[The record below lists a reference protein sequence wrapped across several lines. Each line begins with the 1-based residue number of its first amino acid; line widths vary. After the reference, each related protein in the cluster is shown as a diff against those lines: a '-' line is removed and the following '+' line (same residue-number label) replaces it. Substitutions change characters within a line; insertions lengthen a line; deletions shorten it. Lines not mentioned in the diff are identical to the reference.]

1 MRRAK
6 NLLSFGLI
14 FLHAL
19 YVNLTVAD
27 LPTHVEIRNL
37 VGKWKIQRTQTSP
50 KITTCGSSQPNNN
63 IFNVKITDYK
73 KYLLDNHYKFTSEL
87 YVILSDDFVL
97 YGDMHDTTGNEH
109 RKNWKVLVVYDEH
122 KRKIGT
128 WTTICDEGFEIRLGN
143 ETYTALMHY
152 EPTGK
157 CGEAKE
163 DDATDSNGETECYV
177 TNYNKIRF
185 GWVDISNTKDEKL
198 YGCFYAER
206 YRVSDEPAS
215 AVEVS
220 HNFAKETTANS
231 SVLKVHNFL
240 YPPPSASTSS
250 SSDKPTFTKRKNMQ
264 IDQNSELYWH
274 KMKHHG
280 KKKPIT
286 KAMIMNAKQR
296 YACPCNK
303 DEHVQNEVNNGDNP
317 DQPVS
322 PVSPISLMQL
332 GAGSGEDGTN
342 EMDLEN
348 YEDTEKAPHRE
359 LEIDELPKNFT
370 WGDPFN
376 NNTREYDVTNQL
388 LCGSCYIASQM
399 YVFKRRIEIGLTKNL
414 DKKYLNNFD
423 DLLSI
428 QTVLSCS
435 FYDQGCNGGYPYL
448 VSKMAKLQ
456 GIPLDKVF
464 PYTATA
470 ETCPY
475 PVDQAGPMTTPA
487 PGAANRGSGSAKPL
501 NNLRQ
506 INAVIFGKRTTNDM
520 HEHFESPI
528 SDDPD
533 KWYAKDYNYI
543 GGCYGCNQCNGEK
556 IMMNEIFRNGPIVA
570 SFEASPDFYEYADG
584 VYYVEDFPH
593 ARRCTVDDTKS
604 NFVYNIT
611 GWEKVNHAIV
621 LVGWG
626 EEEIDGALYKFWIG
640 RNSWG
645 KTWGKEGYFKIIR
658 GVNFSGIESQSL
670 FIEPDFTRGAG
681 KILLEKL
688 RNE

>member
-1 MRRAK
+1 MGRAR
-6 NLLSFGLI
+6 NILSFGLI
-14 FLHAL
+14 LLHTL
-19 YVNLTVAD
+19 YLNLTTAD
-27 LPTHVEIRNL
+27 IPAHVEIKNL

-50 KITTCGSSQPNNN
+50 KMTTCGSHQPNNN

-73 KYLLDNHYKFTSEL
+73 KYLLDNHYKFTSDL
-87 YVILSDDFVL
+87 YVILSDDFVP

-143 ETYTALMHY
+143 ETYTAFMHY

-163 DDATDSNGETECYV
+163 DDQTDSNGETDCYT

-185 GWVDISNTKDEKL
+185 GWVDINKSKDEKL

-206 YRVSDEPAS
+206 YHVSADPSDIAS
-215 AVEVS
+215 TQQNISNEASVDS
-220 HNFAKETTANS
+220 FLNS
-231 SVLKVHNFL
+231 HNFL
-240 YPPPSASTSS
+240 YPATSAAMSGSN
-250 SSDKPTFTKRKNMQ
+250 DKPTFTKRKNMH

-280 KKKPIT
+280 KKKPISRE
-286 KAMIMNAKQR
+286 MMMNAKQR

-303 DEHVQNEVNNGDNP
+303 DEHVQDEVNNGDNP

-322 PVSPISLMQL
+322 PVSPVSLMQL
-332 GAGSGEDGTN
+332 GNRTGDDETN

-348 YEDTEKAPHRE
+348 YEDTEKSPHRE

-376 NNTREYDVTNQL
+376 KNTREYDVTNQL

-448 VSKMAKLQ
+448 VAKMAKLQ

-464 PYTATA
+464 PYTAT
-470 ETCPY
+470 EQTCPY
-475 PVDQAGPMTTPA
+475 KVDQFAMVTPA
-487 PGAANRGSGSAKPL
+487 AGSNPSTATTK
-501 NNLRQ
+501 NLRQ
-506 INAVIFGKRTTNDM
+506 INAVMFSTGTRNDM
-520 HEHFESPI
+520 HANFKNPI
-528 SDDPD
+528 SDDPE

-556 IMMNEIFRNGPIVA
+556 IMMNEIYRNGPIVA
-570 SFEASPDFYEYADG
+570 SFEATPDFYDYADG
-584 VYYVEDFPH
+584 VYYVKNFPH
-593 ARRCTVDDTKS
+593 ARKCTVDATKK
-604 NFVYNIT
+604 NFVYNVT

-626 EEEIDGALYKFWIG
+626 EEEIDGTMYKYWIG

-645 KTWGKEGYFKIIR
+645 KNWGKEGYFKIIR
-658 GVNFSGIESQSL
+658 GLNFSGIESQTL

-688 RNE
+688 KNE

>member
-1 MRRAK
+1 MGRAK
-6 NLLSFGLI
+6 NILSFGLI
-14 FLHAL
+14 LLHTL
-19 YVNLTVAD
+19 YVSLTTAD
-27 LPTHVEIRNL
+27 IPAHVEIKNL

-50 KITTCGSSQPNNN
+50 KMTTCGSTQPNNN

-73 KYLLDNHYKFTSEL
+73 KYLLDNHYNFTSDL
-87 YVILSDDFVL
+87 YVILSDDFIS

-143 ETYTALMHY
+143 ETYTAFMHY

-163 DDATDSNGETECYV
+163 DDQTDSNGETECYV

-185 GWVDISNTKDEKL
+185 GWVDITKSKDEKL

-206 YRVSDEPAS
+206 YHVAGEPADV
-215 AVEVS
+215 ANTQ
-220 HNFAKETTANS
+220 HNFPTETSINS
-231 SVLKVHNFL
+231 LLNVHNFM
-240 YPPPSASTSS
+240 YPTPHDAMSS
-250 SSDKPTFTKRKNMQ
+250 INDKPTFTKRTNMH

-280 KKKPIT
+280 KKKPISR
-286 KAMIMNAKQR
+286 AMMMNAKQT

-303 DEHVQNEVNNGDNP
+303 NEHVQDDVNNSGGDP

-322 PVSPISLMQL
+322 PVSLMQL
-332 GAGSGEDGTN
+332 GGQTGDSETN

-348 YEDTEKAPHRE
+348 YEDTEKSPHRE

-448 VSKMAKLQ
+448 VAKMAKLQ

-464 PYTATA
+464 PYTALP

-475 PVDQAGPMTTPA
+475 KVDQTPMVTPA
-487 PGAANRGSGSAKPL
+487 LGTNNTPTPPTK
-501 NNLRQ
+501 NLRQ
-506 INAVIFGKRTTNDM
+506 INAVMFTSPTTNDM
-520 HEHFESPI
+520 HENFKNPI
-528 SDDPD
+528 SNDPE
-533 KWYAKDYNYI
+533 KWYARDYNYI

-556 IMMNEIFRNGPIVA
+556 IMMNEMYRNGPIVA
-570 SFEASPDFYEYADG
+570 SFEATPDFYDYADG
-584 VYYVEDFPH
+584 VFYIKDFPH
-593 ARRCTVDDTKS
+593 ARRCTVDATKK
-604 NFVYNIT
+604 NYVYNVT

-626 EEEIDGALYKFWIG
+626 EEEIDGKLYKYWIG

-645 KTWGKEGYFKIIR
+645 KNWGKEGYFKIIR